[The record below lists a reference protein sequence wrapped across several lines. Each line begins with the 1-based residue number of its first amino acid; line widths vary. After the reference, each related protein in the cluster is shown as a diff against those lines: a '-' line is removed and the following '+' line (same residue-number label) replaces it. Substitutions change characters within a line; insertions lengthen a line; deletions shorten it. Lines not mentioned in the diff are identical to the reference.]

1 MKTPNVFN
9 ILLRSANSENSATP
23 QSCNFNIGSVLQ
35 NAPNLINFQ
44 NQSYCKIKVR
54 YFALNATTAAGQPLV
69 DVGNIEIRINVP
81 NPNTLQSAASTES
94 YQFISSS
101 LIGIVATENAATT
114 YTNDYY
120 DNEYFYISNPFQG
133 TINITLHNAIS
144 GVDLTDLDGDNP
156 YVLLLEVCF
165 DDNPAQVN
173 DNSGKLNSNMVDYKL
188 NGGYKY

>member
-9 ILLRSANSENSATP
+9 ILLRSANSENAATP
-23 QSCNFNIGSVLQ
+23 QSCNFNLGSVLQ

-54 YFALNATTAAGQPLV
+54 YFAIKATTAAGQPLV
-69 DVGNIEIRINVP
+69 DVSNIEIRINTP
-81 NPNTLQSAASTES
+81 NPNTLQSAASTE
-94 YQFISSS
+94 QFQIVSSS

-120 DNEYFYISNPFQG
+120 DNEYFYIANPFQG
-133 TINITLHNAIS
+133 TINISLHNAVS
-144 GVDLTDLDGDNP
+144 GVDITGLDAGNP
-156 YVLLLEVCF
+156 YVLLLEVCY
-165 DDNPAQVN
+165 DNNPAQVD
-173 DNSGKLNSNMVDYKL
+173 DNSGKLNTKQIDYSL